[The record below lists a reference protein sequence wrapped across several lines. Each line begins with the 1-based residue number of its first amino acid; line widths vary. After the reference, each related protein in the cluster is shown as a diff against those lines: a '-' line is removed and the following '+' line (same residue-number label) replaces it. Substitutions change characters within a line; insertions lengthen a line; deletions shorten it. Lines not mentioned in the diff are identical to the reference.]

1 MVCLIY
7 AEDVKIQTV
16 QILWVFEL
24 LRHYGIND
32 VIMNQVHR
40 VEILAMF
47 SGYEAQCFQKV
58 LMDIIY

>member
-1 MVCLIY
+1 MCLIY

-47 SGYEAQCFQKV
+47 SGYEAQSFQKV